1 MNKKSFFCIGF
12 VSKKIGFR
20 GKISVKISTGNPK
33 NYLEIDFIYIN
44 IDNQLIP
51 YKVNSSI
58 TKKNIFLEIKLE
70 DIDNETEVNS
80 LLKKEVFIKKNKYQ
94 KGDEFH
100 NHELINYRVFNL
112 NKNIGLIKELI
123 HQKSQK
129 LIVVND
135 EKKQEILIPFVE
147 EFIKEIDSENK
158 ILKLKLPAGLL
169 DLNFKI

>member
-20 GKISVKISTGNPK
+20 GKISVKISKGNPK
-33 NYLEIDFIYIN
+33 NYLEIDFIYVN

-51 YKVNSSI
+51 YKVNSLI

-70 DIDNETEVNS
+70 DIDNETAVNN
-80 LLKKEVFIKKNKYQ
+80 LLKKDVFIKKNKFQ
-94 KGDEFH
+94 KGYEFH

-123 HQKSQK
+123 NQKSQN

-135 EKKQEILIPFVE
+135 QKKHEILIPLVE
-147 EFIKEIDSENK
+147 DFIKEIDSENK
-158 ILKLKLPAGLL
+158 ILKLKLPTGLL
-169 DLNFKI
+169 DLNLKN